1 LAGPVSIV
9 TAPLARAAESD
20 AALELDGDRDLPG
33 VPEAGLA
40 RFGEISHPLTAKREV
55 GVGVFAAMAGE
66 LM

>member
-1 LAGPVSIV
+1 MV
-9 TAPLARAAESD
+9 TEH
-20 AALELDGDRDLPG
+20 LPG